1 MEGEETILVKEK
13 KRLMKVK
20 NTLYFVIHHAVLW
33 IRDILVRIRMRITD
47 LRIRI
52 WLRILL
58 FSSTKNANKK

>member
-1 MEGEETILVKEK
+1 
-13 KRLMKVK
+13 MKVT
-20 NTLYFVIHHAVLW
+20 NTLYFIMHQAVLW
-33 IRDILVRIRMRITD
+33 IRDILVRIRMRTTD